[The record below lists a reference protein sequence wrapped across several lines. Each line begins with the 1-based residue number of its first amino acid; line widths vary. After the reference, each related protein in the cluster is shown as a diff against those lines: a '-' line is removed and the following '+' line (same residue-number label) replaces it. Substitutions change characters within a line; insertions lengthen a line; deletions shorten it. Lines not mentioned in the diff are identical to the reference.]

1 MKYVIDEEVCKK
13 SHLDFH
19 LLLTILLLDTGTN
32 YEDNIKELVAR
43 EVLIEEKTLL
53 GVKYSITTRWADV
66 ISNIL
71 LDSEKN
77 NASEFDERL
86 DNLARKLMEVFPQGK
101 KPGTNTYWKSNRTD
115 VKLKLKKFLKKYGSD
130 YTDEQIIN
138 AAKAYVNSFNG
149 NYSYMRILKYFIW
162 KDVRKIDSDG
172 NGFIEEVSDLATIL
186 ENAGQT
192 DTNDNWMDNVR

>member
-13 SHLDFH
+13 SHLDIH

-32 YEDNIKELVAR
+32 YEDNIKELVDR
-43 EVLIEEKTLL
+43 EVLVEEKTLL
-53 GVKYSITTRWADV
+53 GTRYVITTRWADV
-66 ISNIL
+66 ISNIF
-71 LDSEKN
+71 LDSERTDADK
-77 NASEFDERL
+77 FDERL
-86 DNLARKLMEVFPQGK
+86 DGLARKLMDVFPQGK

-130 YTDEQIIN
+130 YTDEQIID
-138 AAKAYVNSFNG
+138 AARTYVSSFNG

-162 KDVRKIDSDG
+162 KDVRKLDSEG

-186 ENAGQT
+186 ENAGQA
-192 DTNDNWMDNVR
+192 DVNDNWMDSVR